1 MTDAVT
7 RRAAAVGLLLS
18 GFGPAAEAATA
29 APRRVVSIGQC
40 LDVVLTQVADRGQIA
55 ALSHFSRDPETSTIA
70 GLARTLPYTHGSAEE
85 VLALEPDLVIASRRS
100 GLQTRAALKMM
111 GVRVKEF
118 GVPESVEA
126 SLKQVRDVAKLVGR
140 SAFGEKVV
148 AQIERALA
156 EAAPPPGH
164 RPIKALIYEG
174 KGLAAGRGTLVDEM
188 MTLCGFENVAGR
200 YGLKKWGSV
209 PLEMVLADPPEVLL
223 AGEAFQGAPNW
234 ADRIIRHPALRSLE
248 LNTFRAAFHQRL
260 LYCGGPVLI
269 QTAAA
274 LKKAREETLAWQAR
288 RLSTV
293 S

>member
-18 GFGPAAEAATA
+18 GLGGAAQASVAA
-29 APRRVVSIGQC
+29 RRVVSIGQC
-40 LDVVLTQVADRGQIA
+40 LDVVLTEVADRDQIA

-70 GLARTLPYTHGSAEE
+70 DLARTLPYTHESAEE
-85 VLALEPDLVIASRRS
+85 VIALNPDLVIASRRS
-100 GLQTRAALKMM
+100 GLQTRTALKLM

-118 GVPESVEA
+118 GVPESVAA
-126 SLKQVRDVAKLVGR
+126 SLKQVRDIAKLVGQPMR
-140 SAFGEKVV
+140 GEMVV
-148 AQIERALA
+148 ARIERALA

-164 RPIKALIYEG
+164 RPIKALVYEG
-174 KGLAAGRGTLVDEM
+174 KGLAAGHGTLVDEM
-188 MTLCGFENVAGR
+188 MERCGFENVAGR
-200 YGLKKWGSV
+200 YGLKKWGNV

-223 AGEAFQGAPNW
+223 AGEAFQGAPTW
-234 ADRIIRHPALRSLE
+234 ADRIIRHPALRRLE
-248 LNTFRAAFHQRL
+248 PNTFRAAFHQRL

-274 LKKAREETLAWQAR
+274 LKKARQDTLAWQAR
-288 RLSTV
+288 RLSTI

>member
-18 GFGPAAEAATA
+18 GLGSAAEAGIA

-40 LDVVLTQVADRGQIA
+40 LDVVLTQVADREQIA

-70 GLARTLPYTHGSAEE
+70 DLARTLPYTYESAEE

-100 GLQTRAALKMM
+100 GLQTRTALKLM
-111 GVRVKEF
+111 GVKVKEF
-118 GVPESVEA
+118 GVPESVAA
-126 SLKQVRDVAKLVGR
+126 SLKQVRDIAKLVGR
-140 SAFGEKVV
+140 PARGEMAV
-148 AQIERALA
+148 ARIEDALA
-156 EAAPPPGH
+156 QAAPPPGH

-174 KGLAAGRGTLVDEM
+174 KGLAAGHGTLVDEM

-200 YGLKKWGSV
+200 YGLKKWGNV
-209 PLEMVLADPPEVLL
+209 PLEMVLANPPEVLL
-223 AGEAFQGAPNW
+223 AGEAFHGAPTW

-248 LNTFRAAFHQRL
+248 PNTFRAAFHQRL

-274 LKKAREETLAWQAR
+274 LKKAREDTLTWQAR
-288 RLSTV
+288 RFSTV

>member
-70 GLARTLPYTHGSAEE
+70 GLARTLPYTHESAEE

>member
-126 SLKQVRDVAKLVGR
+126 SLKQVRAVAKLVGR

-188 MTLCGFENVAGR
+188 MTLCGFENVASR

>member
-1 MTDAVT
+1 MTDVLT
-7 RRAAAVGLLLS
+7 RRAAAAGLLLS
-18 GFGPAAEAATA
+18 GLGAPAQALAA
-29 APRRVVSIGQC
+29 APRRVVSIGAC
-40 LDVVLTQVADRGQIA
+40 LDVVLAEVADREQIA
-55 ALSHFSRDPETSTIA
+55 ALSHFSRNPDTSTIA
-70 GLARTLPYTHGSAEE
+70 DLARTLPYTHESAEE
-85 VLALEPDLVIASRRS
+85 VLALAPDLVIASRRS
-100 GLQTRAALKMM
+100 GLQTRTALKVV
-111 GVRVKEF
+111 GVKVKEF

-126 SLKQVRDVAKLVGR
+126 SLKQVRDVARLVGR
-140 SAFGEKVV
+140 SARGEMVV
-148 AQIERALA
+148 ARIERTLA

-164 RPIKALIYEG
+164 RPIKALVYET
-174 KGLAAGRGTLVDEM
+174 KGLAAGHGTLVDEM
-188 MTLCGFENVAGR
+188 MTRCGFENVASR

-234 ADRIIRHPALRSLE
+234 ADRIIRHPALRTLE
-248 LNTFRAAFHQRL
+248 PNTFRAAFHQRL

-274 LKKAREETLAWQAR
+274 LKKARQDTLAWRAR

>member
-18 GFGPAAEAATA
+18 GLGGASAEAAA

-40 LDVVLTQVADRGQIA
+40 LDVVLTQVADHDQIA

-70 GLARTLPYTHGSAEE
+70 SLARTLPYTHESAEE
-85 VLALEPDLVIASRRS
+85 VLALDPDLVIASRRS
-100 GLQTRAALKMM
+100 GLQTRTALRMM
-111 GVRVKEF
+111 GVKVKEF
-118 GVPESVEA
+118 GVPESVAA

-140 SAFGEKVV
+140 PARGEMVV
-148 AQIERALA
+148 ARIERALA

-164 RPIKALIYEG
+164 RPIQALIYEG
-174 KGLAAGRGTLVDEM
+174 KGLAAGHGTLVDEM
-188 MTLCGFENVAGR
+188 MRRCGFENVAAR

-234 ADRIIRHPALRSLE
+234 ADRVIRHPALRSLE
-248 LNTFRAAFHQRL
+248 PNTFRAAFHQRL

-274 LKKAREETLAWQAR
+274 LKKARHDTLAWRAR
-288 RLSTV
+288 RFSTLS
-293 S
+293 

>member
-1 MTDAVT
+1 MASQPAKISPDTAG
-7 RRAAAVGLLLS
+7 RRSEGVS
-18 GFGPAAEAATA
+18 VSS
-29 APRRVVSIGQC
+29 APSE
-40 LDVVLTQVADRGQIA
+40 
-55 ALSHFSRDPETSTIA
+55 SR
-70 GLARTLPYTHGSAEE
+70 
-85 VLALEPDLVIASRRS
+85 IASRRS

-188 MTLCGFENVAGR
+188 MTLCGFENVASR

>member
-18 GFGPAAEAATA
+18 GLGSTAEAGIAT
-29 APRRVVSIGQC
+29 PRRVVSIGSC
-40 LDVVLTQVADRGQIA
+40 LDVVLSEVADREQIG
-55 ALSHFSRDPETSTIA
+55 ALSHFSRDPDTSTIA
-70 GLARTLPYTHGSAEE
+70 GLARTLPYTHESAEE
-85 VLALEPDLVIASRRS
+85 VLALGPDLVIASRRS
-100 GLQTRAALKMM
+100 GLQTRTALKLM
-111 GVRVKEF
+111 GVRVREF
-118 GVPESVEA
+118 GVPENVEA
-126 SLKQVRDVAKLVGR
+126 SLKQVRDIARLVGR
-140 SAFGEKVV
+140 SARGEKVV
-148 AQIERALA
+148 AQIEGALA
-156 EAAPPPGH
+156 EATPPPGH

-188 MTLCGFENVAGR
+188 MTLCGFENVADR

-248 LNTFRAAFHQRL
+248 PDTFRAAFHQRL

-274 LKKAREETLAWQAR
+274 LKKARLDALTWRAR
-288 RLSTV
+288 RFSTLG
-293 S
+293 